1 MSGRMIG
8 LAVCVVLASA
18 VASQGAFETAGV
30 FDPDDAPHHNQV
42 DQEAVYDGHTGNAG
56 PANVMTLA
64 TFQAAID
71 RAFAQDAGGV
81 DAIIITDVPD

>member
-1 MSGRMIG
+1 MSGRMTG
-8 LAVCVVLASA
+8 LAVCVVLTSVIAA
-18 VASQGAFETAGV
+18 QGALDTVGV

-42 DQEAVYDGHTGNAG
+42 DQDAMHNGHTGNAG
-56 PANVMTLA
+56 PANVMSLA
-64 TFQAAID
+64 TFQAAIG